1 MRFEHIV
8 VFIIGP
14 LAGYLLG
21 SIPFALLIGLANGV
35 DIRKVGSG
43 NIGATNLGRTLG
55 SHFFMH
61 AFLLDAAKGL
71 VPTLAIALLV
81 RSWNNHPGH
90 PHLGGD
96 GGSVQAW
103 APMLTAVACV
113 VGHLLS
119 IFLKFKGGKG
129 VATTF
134 GVLLGFWP
142 IFTLAGL
149 GGALVFMLVFLG
161 WRYISLS
168 SIIGSLAFPLLVIW
182 VGRTHNDHLD
192 TYLHWHELWP
202 MVVAAGAMC
211 AMILW
216 KHRANMARLRAG
228 TELKAGRSG
237 SKTDVHL
244 T

>member
-1 MRFEHIV
+1 MRFEQIV

-14 LAGYLLG
+14 VAGYLLG

-35 DIRKVGSG
+35 DIRTVGSK

-55 SHFFMH
+55 SRFFLH

-71 VPTLAIALLV
+71 LPTLAIALLV
-81 RSWNNHPGH
+81 RSWNKHPGE
-90 PHLGGD
+90 PHFGGD
-96 GGSVQAW
+96 GSSIQAW

-113 VGHLLS
+113 VGHLHS

-142 IFTLAGL
+142 IFTLAGI
-149 GGALVFMLVFLG
+149 GGALVFLVVFLG
-161 WRYISLS
+161 WRYISLA
-168 SIIGSLAFPLLVIW
+168 SIVGSLAFPLLVIW
-182 VGRTHNDHLD
+182 VGRSDYALFRLD
-192 TYLHWHELWP
+192 WHELWP
-202 MVVAAGAMC
+202 IVVAAGAMC
-211 AMILW
+211 VMILW
-216 KHRANMARLRAG
+216 KHRANIARLRAG
-228 TELKAGRSG
+228 TELKAGKSG
-237 SKTDVHL
+237 SGQVKT